1 MMVSTCSDSDSGS
14 GDEAT
19 SERTPAPPHGLA
31 LVIDFVNTLDVE
43 TGADELASVEGISK
57 WFSERGLIERR
68 AAKPSERDR
77 RRAIELREA
86 LRELMLAHTDG
97 ERVRGAGAALDRA
110 SRARECAEGLGLVAE
125 GAARDPGKCGT
136 RSPAQCGRSMSAKCG
151 FRRPQTAYIRPHSLT
166 PSARFGRLPALA
178 GHERRCARRRPQ
190 VQRIPTTGF
199 GGNMSAQTRPGQ
211 PVDKRRDSQ
220 PRLRDIA
227 FAVIAILAMLAV

>member
-1 MMVSTCSDSDSGS
+1 MMVSTCSDSGS

-110 SRARECAEGLGLVAE
+110 SRAGVLTVRFDADGSAHVDAD
-125 GAARDPGKCGT
+125 GA
-136 RSPAQCGRSMSAKCG
+136 G
-151 FRRPQTAYIRPHSLT
+151 FER
-166 PSARFGRLPALA
+166 ALA
-178 GHERRCARRRPQ
+178 RLLIPIVAAGADGSWERVKACRADDCAWAFYDRSRNRSGLWCDMAVCGNRTKVRAFRARGRR
-190 VQRIPTTGF
+190 
-199 GGNMSAQTRPGQ
+199 
-211 PVDKRRDSQ
+211 
-220 PRLRDIA
+220 
-227 FAVIAILAMLAV
+227 